1 MSLIYPINW
10 QNNFRHSVHSASDT
24 SSLDRTPSTS
34 LMFCE
39 SNVPSPYHHH
49 HHHQH
54 HHQPTIPLQ
63 DLYPN
68 EPGGRKGDRTPT
80 DAGIDAHLTLQ
91 RSQQLEREQLVG
103 TFPVI
108 DDVQSPTIL
117 ESNTRQTVNGSNLSN
132 GGRIVVPLAMLEE
145 FSSGGGGCSIDDLDD
160 DDDDSLSLENARSTR
175 HMPRDGGGV
184 KHSATITTTVSLS
197 RLAETDD
204 FNISSSSTAR
214 TATAAAAVGDN
225 QRPPLTYE
233 QLELSFIGQSDE
245 GMEIGHS
252 SSSNEIIPSVHPL
265 RPFAERYFNV
275 HLINSGYPTAISKT
289 FSFVTRRSFV
299 VSFVVVVVCFCCCT
313 CACICLIVI

>member
-1 MSLIYPINW
+1 M
-10 QNNFRHSVHSASDT
+10 
-24 SSLDRTPSTS
+24 
-34 LMFCE
+34 
-39 SNVPSPYHHH
+39 
-49 HHHQH
+49 
-54 HHQPTIPLQ
+54 
-63 DLYPN
+63 
-68 EPGGRKGDRTPT
+68 
-80 DAGIDAHLTLQ
+80 DAGIDARLTLQ

-117 ESNTRQTVNGSNLSN
+117 ESNTRPTVNGSNISN

-160 DDDDSLSLENARSTR
+160 DDDDDDSLSLENARSTR
-175 HMPRDGGGV
+175 HTPRDGGV

-214 TATAAAAVGDN
+214 TATAAAAAVGDS

-245 GMEIGHS
+245 GMEVGHS
-252 SSSNEIIPSVHPL
+252 SSSNEIFPSVHPL

-299 VSFVVVVVCFCCCT
+299 VSFVAFV
-313 CACICLIVI
+313 